1 VLSKKQL
8 KTSILFSSLL
18 LIIGLSIIFTAESQ
32 AASNEEYFFKIRIL
46 VNNES
51 DGENVASLLAQDLRR
66 ICIDSS
72 MYSYPG
78 GSFESAVLSREFDI
92 VFIDMVWPN
101 TDVDPTYFFSENGSA
116 NYWDI
121 TSEMAGGQ
129 DNENYLIAGKT
140 ESNELARI
148 DTYYD
153 WQENLMANILP
164 IIPLYNDVTTYV
176 SWNTLDGWD
185 HEEGIIASLPYMEW
199 SSLHTG
205 QENQSVF
212 VDYADEWNQLNP
224 LFVEDDFYVSLISE
238 PLLRINKNGEAEPV
252 LAESWSYN
260 TNKTILT
267 INLRDNIIWQP
278 DVDQIYTSEQLS
290 TDDIIFSIQMYKEIS
305 TIGSFYNWIVDMVK
319 ENDLQLKLVIDGDKN
334 SPGLQ
339 PYAPALNELDKLILP
354 EHYLNVSLDIHGLP
368 DISDDNWIT
377 YGANGIGTGMYY
389 LKRFTDGVESIFSRN
404 DVWWGTRPDA
414 FNEDLD
420 IAEYKVRF
428 LPDLTAKLLEFYDGA
443 LDVFKDYYEYMTD
456 FNVVPY
462 QKQIR
467 SEYDVT
473 YIGFNLQSLF
483 CPEIGEEVLC
493 EDETMTKGLA
503 VRKAIAYMI
512 DKNVIVDLLDSEVD
526 MIDSPFSNKF
536 SSYIKTD
543 IIKYTTNLD
552 QAKLYMLKAGYDPTT
567 LISPGFNGP
576 VAIISLL
583 VVATITLGLKKKK
596 AKKTD

>member
-1 VLSKKQL
+1 MLSKKQL